1 MKSIIVSDAHIKFNE
16 TQEDAQRRSRFLSFL
31 NSLKGN
37 TDLLVLNGDIFDLWI
52 EWKHVIIKEY
62 FPLLTTL
69 AELTSSGTR
78 IVLTPGNHDFWFNG
92 YLDSQIGIEVC
103 RDSFI
108 ETIDGSRFFI
118 NHGDRYTKNDLRYQ
132 MFRTIIRNGFIK
144 KIFTLFHPD
153 FALDFGIKLSR
164 SSRNRCIPARKR
176 ELMVKSLQKAALR
189 LLKAND
195 YDYVIFS
202 HSHIPIICDS
212 QDGTYANTGDWV
224 AHSSYIL
231 FSDGKLALKE
241 YK

>member
-1 MKSIIVSDAHIKFNE
+1 MKTIIVSDAHIKFNE

-31 NSLKGN
+31 NSLKGH
-37 TDLLVLNGDIFDLWI
+37 TDLLVLNGDIFDLWV

-62 FPLLTTL
+62 LPLLTTL
-69 AELTSSGTR
+69 SELTNSGTR
-78 IVLTPGNHDFWFNG
+78 IVLTPGNHDFWFSG

-103 RDSFI
+103 KDSFI
-108 ETIDGSRFFI
+108 ETIDGSSFFI

-132 MFRTIIRNGFIK
+132 IFRTVIRNDFVK

-164 SSRNRCIPARKR
+164 SSRKRKIPARKR
-176 ELMVKSLQKAALR
+176 KLMVESLRQAAFR
-189 LLKAND
+189 LLKAHN

-202 HSHIPIICDS
+202 HSHIPLIS
-212 QDGTYANTGDWV
+212 ETPEGTYANTGDWV
-224 AHSSYIL
+224 SHSTYLL
-231 FSDGKLALKE
+231 FTNGKLSLKE